1 MPVVAAAVA
10 CRAPSAACRL
20 PILASPATWRLAPLG
35 LAAALALA
43 GCGGGGN
50 NGPETTAPPVPGEN
64 YRTLGISVVGLAT
77 GQSLVLQNNGA
88 DDFIISAN
96 GFVQTAASWPLGS
109 SYAVTVKT
117 QPTGQRCTVARD
129 TGTLATANASVL
141 VDCVVLP
148 GERNTLGGTISGV
161 PAGQA
166 VVLRNGSEDLA
177 LQADGSFTF
186 ATPLAAGAAYA
197 VTVKTRPEGLG
208 CVVRNGAGTVTT
220 AVADTVAVRCVP
232 EGALADGPW
241 ERDQCDATQDGIGLK
256 DLWRVSHSTPTS
268 LSVGA
273 GGVSYRNAQCSG
285 AGSLMTGPLVG
296 GFWVGELRS
305 AASASGDLVGYWG
318 TYSSMGATMAR
329 PVVLVRKANHLCLL
343 EDSAAAS
350 NYPDVASLAP
360 AAAAAIAAGRCYMPR

>member
-1 MPVVAAAVA
+1 MPVVAAA
-10 CRAPSAACRL
+10 CSAPSAACRL
-20 PILASPATWRLAPLG
+20 SILASPATWRLAPLG

-43 GCGGGGN
+43 GCGGSD
-50 NGPETTAPPVPGEN
+50 GPDTTTPPVPGEN
-64 YRTLGISVVGLAT
+64 YRTLGISVAGLAT

-88 DDFIISAN
+88 DDFIVSAN
-96 GFVQTAASWPLGS
+96 GFVSTAASWPLGS

-117 QPTGQRCTVARD
+117 QPTGQRCTVARG
-129 TGTLATANASVL
+129 TGTLIAGNASVL
-141 VDCVVLP
+141 VDCVALP
-148 GERNTLGGTISGV
+148 GERNALGGSISGV

-166 VVLRNGSEDLA
+166 VVLSTGSEDLV
-177 LQADGSFTF
+177 LKTDGSFTF
-186 ATPLAAGAAYA
+186 ATPLAASSAYA
-197 VTVKTRPEGLG
+197 VTVKARPEGLG
-208 CVVRNGAGTVTT
+208 CVVRNGRGTVTT

-305 AASASGDLVGYWG
+305 AASTSGELVGYWG
-318 TYSSMGATMAR
+318 TYSSMAATMAR

-343 EDSAAAS
+343 EDSMAAS
-350 NYPDVASLAP
+350 TYPDVASLAP
-360 AAAAAIAAGRCYMPR
+360 AAAAAIAAGRCYTPR